1 MHLRRYLQMNKQLKV
16 LIDDGNQII
25 LGTGIGKFSLY
36 LYNAMRENGY
46 NVSLV
51 PQGNASLGRLKDR
64 IAYLRKINSAQY
76 ACDLSKYDA
85 VLYTNYAMPYKKNN
99 STLYA
104 AVIPDMVSFLH
115 PDTLPPMYRYYNQIM
130 IRNSINRADLV
141 FTISKSV
148 EKEIVE
154 KFPKVSDRIRTTW
167 LGLYD
172 GIRPLEKYVDY
183 ENPKLQDIDDSDF
196 FLFVS
201 TVEKR
206 KNVGLV
212 LDAFIKLKRT
222 CVGAKNYKIVIVG
235 RPGFGYDKFVEIAN
249 KSGYTEDI
257 IFAGYTSDADCNRL
271 YNHAKAFIFPTI
283 YEGFGFAQI
292 ECMRCHLPI
301 ILSDIPT
308 NREISRD
315 YGEFF
320 QLSNPETLV
329 QKMMLFVDGQ
339 YESARKNRLA
349 DQYIKEFNWNMI
361 AEQYMEYISDAYRN

>member
-1 MHLRRYLQMNKQLKV
+1 MDKQLKV

-104 AVIPDMVSFLH
+104 TVIPDMVSFLH

-183 ENPKLQDIDDSDF
+183 ENPKLRGIDDSDF

-212 LDAFIKLKRT
+212 LDAFI
-222 CVGAKNYKIVIVG
+222 
-235 RPGFGYDKFVEIAN
+235 
-249 KSGYTEDI
+249 S
-257 IFAGYTSDADCNRL
+257 
-271 YNHAKAFIFPTI
+271 
-283 YEGFGFAQI
+283 
-292 ECMRCHLPI
+292 
-301 ILSDIPT
+301 
-308 NREISRD
+308 
-315 YGEFF
+315 
-320 QLSNPETLV
+320 
-329 QKMMLFVDGQ
+329 
-339 YESARKNRLA
+339 
-349 DQYIKEFNWNMI
+349 
-361 AEQYMEYISDAYRN
+361 